1 MFQRQRTPGQPG
13 ARTACNHRYLSLVTQ
28 LEQHLHLFEPLG
40 QYHQQRYAAIGA
52 EAVALV
58 GAQVFGTVQHGQ
70 VGELCVQCL
79 HQSGFVHLGQDAV
92 DAFVVEDVHGRR
104 SPACRSY
111 ALNSGRKPHACLRPE
126 PLVGPVL
133 FAVGLLSVPLL
144 AYFRVLADG
153 SGGILGNGPT
163 SRHDMHNKP
172 QIADVVCER
181 IERLIVDGVLKTGQ
195 PLPSE
200 RRLVEKL
207 GVSRNALRE
216 GLKLLRAR
224 GIIATEQGRGSF
236 VASLSPA
243 NDATPLM
250 HLFSSQPRTLYDLFE
265 VRSLLEGESA
275 RLAALRG
282 TQADFVLIERSYQAL
297 LAAHDQPLDATRHAH
312 LDHAFHLAICDA
324 SHNPVLVQ
332 TLRSLTDLL
341 LNSVFACVN
350 NLYHRQPQKQQIDKQ
365 HAKLYTAVINRQ
377 PEQAR
382 KAAVAHIES
391 ICANLREIE
400 GEEQRLVRATMR
412 LEGWT

>member
-1 MFQRQRTPGQPG
+1 M
-13 ARTACNHRYLSLVTQ
+13 
-28 LEQHLHLFEPLG
+28 PL
-40 QYHQQRYAAIGA
+40 
-52 EAVALV
+52 
-58 GAQVFGTVQHGQ
+58 
-70 VGELCVQCL
+70 
-79 HQSGFVHLGQDAV
+79 
-92 DAFVVEDVHGRR
+92 
-104 SPACRSY
+104 
-111 ALNSGRKPHACLRPE
+111 
-126 PLVGPVL
+126 
-133 FAVGLLSVPLL
+133 GLLSTRLL
-144 AYFRVLADG
+144 AYFQVPAPCWNTIPDD
-153 SGGILGNGPT
+153 GPT
-163 SRHDMHNKP
+163 SGRGMHNKP
-172 QIADVVCER
+172 QVADVVCER
-181 IERLIVDGVLKTGQ
+181 IERLIVDGILKTGQ

-243 NDATPLM
+243 SDATPLM

-297 LAAHDQPLDATRHAH
+297 LAAHDQPLDATQHAH

-350 NLYHRQPQKQQIDKQ
+350 NLYHRHPQKQQIDKQ
-365 HAKLYTAVINRQ
+365 HARLYTAVINRQ

-400 GEEQRLVRATMR
+400 EEEQRLVRATMR
-412 LEGWT
+412 LEGWV